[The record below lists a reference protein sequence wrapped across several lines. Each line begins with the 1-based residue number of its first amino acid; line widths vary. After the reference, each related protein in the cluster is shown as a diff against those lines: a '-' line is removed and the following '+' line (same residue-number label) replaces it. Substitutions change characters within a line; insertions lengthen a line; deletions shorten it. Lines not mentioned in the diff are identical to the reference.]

1 MNIKESIIHY
11 IGVYD
16 GSEKRVIENTVSDHI
31 YEFKKQSDARQAVE
45 SNIFWLVENKYIQVV
60 RYQDM
65 TDSEKRYY
73 ESDGYC
79 TIYRIVRR
87 YNESEYLKEK
97 YSEKN

>member
-31 YEFKKQSDARQAVE
+31 YEFKKQSDTRQAVE
-45 SNIFWLVENKYIQVV
+45 SNIFLLVENKYIQVV

-65 TDSEKRYY
+65 TDSEKRYS
-73 ESDGYC
+73 ESDYC
-79 TIYRIVRR
+79 TIYRIVKR

-97 YSEKN
+97 YGEKN